1 MHPDADA
8 GETPRYRGEDVA
20 AQKRSNNLIIVLGLV
35 TAVVGG
41 GLVLLLLGRGGD
53 GGTSAK
59 PSSGDTVGVL
69 VSKRSI
75 AKGTAGADLGDAVEV
90 KQVPANARSGDALV
104 SVGELAER
112 TTTVD
117 IAANQQIRS
126 SFFRQRTARGEAIKV
141 PDGKQAVAMT
151 IPFTNA
157 GGGYVGP
164 GDRINIYALV
174 ARLNGSV
181 APLCTET
188 QGLCSDPKGAQASS
202 QLVLANVEVLDVSQ
216 ELAPATVTNGQAAT
230 PQPATG
236 KAAGSTARGVGA
248 ELTLTYL
255 MALDASQAE
264 RAIFF
269 SRYGEMYLTLV
280 PKGQP
285 DATTSG
291 RDQTNALKP

>member
-1 MHPDADA
+1 M
-8 GETPRYRGEDVA
+8 A

-53 GGTSAK
+53 DSGGSAQGG
-59 PSSGDTVGVL
+59 SGDTVPVL

-75 AKGTAGADLGDAVEV
+75 SQGTAGSDLGDAVEV
-90 KQVPANARSGDALV
+90 KQVPAVTRSSDALV
-104 SVGELAER
+104 SLGELAER

-117 IAANQQIRS
+117 IGPDQQLRS
-126 SFFRQRTARGEAIKV
+126 AFFRQRTVRGEAIKV
-141 PDGKQAVAMT
+141 PNGKQAVAMT

-164 GDRINIYALV
+164 GDRINLYALV
-174 ARLNGSV
+174 GRQNGNV
-181 APLCTET
+181 APLCGE
-188 QGLCSDPKGAQASS
+188 GLCPASDQRSPQATS

-216 ELAPATVTNGQAAT
+216 EVAPATVTNA
-230 PQPATG
+230 QPAEDQ
-236 KAAGSTARGVGA
+236 TARGVNA
-248 ELTLTYL
+248 QPTVTYL

-264 RAIFF
+264 KAIFF
-269 SRYGEMYLTLV
+269 SRYGEVYLTLV

-285 DATTSG
+285 DSTTGG